1 MASEKRIGYRKVLE
15 AKIIDVEDEAAVDP
29 DAIIDAALRAI
40 ELLTVTSVE
49 SEKKKKEK

>member
-15 AKIIDVEDEAAVDP
+15 AKSIDVEDEAAVDP

-40 ELLTVTSVE
+40 ESRTVTSVE
-49 SEKKKKEK
+49 SEKNKKEK